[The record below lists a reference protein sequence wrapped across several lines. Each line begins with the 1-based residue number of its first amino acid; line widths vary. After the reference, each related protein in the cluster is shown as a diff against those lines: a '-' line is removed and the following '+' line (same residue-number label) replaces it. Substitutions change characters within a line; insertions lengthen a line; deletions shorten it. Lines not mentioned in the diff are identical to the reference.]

1 MDPWGPK
8 GAPTRLGSHISLP
21 LASSPVSI
29 ALSWLTIPGNHGI
42 PWKGEVLSAPGHVLC
57 IYIYMYSIEIYWY
70 VDSLY
75 IYMCVCVL
83 YCVYI
88 YISLPESGHIHVYKD
103 YKDIYFI
110 YHCGDI
116 YFIYLMYCK
125 FRPCSIKKIQRFTP
139 PCGRSFHNLS
149 MDSRQIREN
158 RCLAPDSV
166 PGNIH
171 RKTIGKP

>member
-1 MDPWGPK
+1 M
-8 GAPTRLGSHISLP
+8 
-21 LASSPVSI
+21 
-29 ALSWLTIPGNHGI
+29 
-42 PWKGEVLSAPGHVLC
+42 
-57 IYIYMYSIEIYWY
+57 
-70 VDSLY
+70 DSLY
-75 IYMCVCVL
+75 IYIYVCV
-83 YCVYI
+83 YCIVYI
-88 YISLPESGHIHVYKD
+88 YIYISLSLSLPESGHIHVCKD
-103 YKDIYFI
+103 YKDIYFM

-125 FRPCSIKKIQRFTP
+125 FRPCSIQKIQRFTP

-171 RKTIGKP
+171 RKTIGKPLENLQSGKLKAYLRGN